1 MAQLRAWTALA
12 AVLAAGPALAQD
24 EPIIQQEPS
33 AVASAPVR
41 TTADGLTPVT
51 DEMLQAPDPAD
62 WLMWRRT
69 LDSWG
74 HSPLDQIDRSNV
86 ADIRMVW
93 TRGLPEGSMEGTPL
107 VHDGVL
113 FFPNPN
119 DIVQAIDAIT
129 GDLIWEYRRELPDD
143 LGDYLPA
150 PDINRNL
157 AIYDGLIIDTSADNQ
172 MFALDAATGELV
184 WETRIAPYQSG
195 SQQTSGPIIADGKVI
210 SGRGCE
216 PEGGPGACVV
226 TAHDA
231 RTGEELWRR
240 STIPAPGE
248 PNYESWG
255 DVPYEERVH
264 VGTWMVPSFDPE
276 LNLIYTGTS
285 VTMPAPKY
293 QLSGNDL
300 QYLYHNSTLALD
312 ADTGEIV
319 WHYQHVVDH
328 WDMDHPFERLIVE
341 TEVAPDPEA
350 VDWINPGIEP
360 GETRKVITGVPGKSG
375 IVYTLDAATGEFLW
389 ARPTVY
395 QTIVSGIDGATGR
408 VTNNPDAIMYEDG
421 ARVTACP
428 GASGGKN
435 WQAGAYS
442 PDSGLMY
449 MPLQNTCSDVTAVPG
464 GMYGIRTR
472 GALAPGA
479 EGVGSIHA
487 IDVATGRTAW
497 TFQNRAPTMS
507 LLTTGGGLVFGGDGA
522 GRFRALDQ
530 ESGEV
535 LWEINLGSAVT
546 GFPVTFA
553 VDGKQYVA
561 VATGSARTAL
571 APELRPSQTNNL
583 FVFALP

>member
-1 MAQLRAWTALA
+1 MAAI
-12 AVLAAGPALAQD
+12 LAAGPAFGQD
-24 EPIIQQEPS
+24 EQLIQQEPS
-33 AVASAPVR
+33 AVAPAPVR

-69 LDSWG
+69 LDSHG
-74 HSPLDQIDRSNV
+74 YSPLDQIDGDNV
-86 ADIRMVW
+86 ANIRMTW

-119 DIVQAIDAIT
+119 DIVQAIDAVT
-129 GDLIWEYRRELPDD
+129 GDLIWEYRRENPDD

-172 MFALDAATGELV
+172 LFALDAATGELV

-195 SQQTSGPIIADGKVI
+195 SQQTSGPIIANGKVI

-216 PEGGPGACVV
+216 PEGGPQACVV

-231 RTGEELWRR
+231 MTGQELWRR

-255 DVPYEERVH
+255 DLPYEERVH

-293 QLSGNDL
+293 QLAGNDL

-319 WHYQHVVDH
+319 WWYQHVVDH
-328 WDMDHPFERLIVE
+328 WDIDHPFERLIVE
-341 TEVAPDPEA
+341 TEIAPDPEA
-350 VDWINPGIEP
+350 VAWINPDIEP
-360 GETRKVITGVPGKSG
+360 GETRKVITGIPGKSG
-375 IVYTLDAATGEFLW
+375 IVYTLDAETGEFLW
-389 ARPTVY
+389 ARPTVH
-395 QTIVSGIDGATGR
+395 QTLVSDIDGKTGR
-408 VTNNPDAIMYEDG
+408 VTNNPDMIMYEDG

-428 GASGGKN
+428 SAQGGKN

-442 PDSGLMY
+442 PLTGAMY
-449 MPLQNTCSDVTAVPG
+449 FPLQNTCSEITAVPG
-464 GMYGIRTR
+464 GLYGIRTR
-472 GALAPGA
+472 GTLAPGA
-479 EGVGSIHA
+479 ESVGSIHA

-497 TFQNRAPTMS
+497 TFQNRAPMMS
-507 LLTTGGGLVFGGDGA
+507 LLTTGGSLLFGGDGN

-530 ESGEV
+530 ETGEV

-546 GFPVTFA
+546 GFPVTYS

-561 VATGSARTAL
+561 VATGTARTAL
-571 APELRPSQTNNL
+571 APELRPSATNNL
-583 FVFALP
+583 FVFTLP